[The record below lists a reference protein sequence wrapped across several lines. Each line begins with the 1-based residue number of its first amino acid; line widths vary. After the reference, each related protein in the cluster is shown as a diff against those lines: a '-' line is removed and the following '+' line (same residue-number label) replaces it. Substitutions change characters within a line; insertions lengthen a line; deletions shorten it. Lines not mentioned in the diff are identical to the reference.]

1 MQRVVAPK
9 KVEVVVA
16 GAGSAES
23 RWVLYP
29 SEPRQRRVTI
39 TRDVLVV
46 VTVAVLA
53 WVGRRVFLLV
63 DRLSAVTDA
72 VGNAGSSVQDAFG
85 SAADALSSTPVIGDE
100 LASALQ
106 TAGAQSGGNVVDL
119 ALTGDTAIHRL
130 ALALGWLTFV
140 VPALFLLVLY
150 IPMRIA
156 QIRRLRASRTVY
168 RDEHDPERRRLLAM
182 RAAMSLP
189 VDHLLAYTGDPIGD
203 LVRGDLD
210 ALVEALLADA
220 GLAPAATP
228 AP

>member
-1 MQRVVAPK
+1 M
-9 KVEVVVA
+9 A
-16 GAGSAES
+16 GTGSAKS
-23 RWVLYP
+23 KWVLYP
-29 SEPRQRRVTI
+29 SEPRQRRTTI

-46 VTVAVLA
+46 VSIAVLA
-53 WVGRRVFLLV
+53 WIGRRVFLLV

-72 VGNAGSSVQDAFG
+72 VGNAGSSVQDGFG
-85 SAADALSSTPVIGDE
+85 SAADALSGTPVIGDQ

-106 TAGAQSGGNVVDL
+106 AAGAQSGGNVVEL

-130 ALALGWLTFV
+130 ALTLGWLTFL

-156 QIRRLRASRTVY
+156 QVKRLKASSKVY
-168 RDEHDPERRRLLAM
+168 RDNQNPERRRLLAM

-189 VDHLLAYTGDPIGD
+189 VDHLLAYTDDPIGD
-203 LVRGDLD
+203 LARGDLD

-220 GLAPAATP
+220 GLAPTAAPTP
-228 AP
+228 

>member
-1 MQRVVAPK
+1 MA
-9 KVEVVVA
+9 EV
-16 GAGSAES
+16 GASQSKWE
-23 RWVLYP
+23 LYP
-29 SEPRQRRVTI
+29 SEPRQRRATI
-39 TRDVLVV
+39 IRDVLVV
-46 VTVAVLA
+46 VSIAVLA
-53 WVGRRVFLLV
+53 WIGRRVFLLV

-72 VGNAGSSVQDAFG
+72 VGNAGSSVQDGFG
-85 SAADALSSTPVIGDE
+85 SAADALSGVPVVGDQ

-130 ALALGWLTFV
+130 ALALGWLTFL
-140 VPALFLLVLY
+140 VPAAFLLVLY
-150 IPMRIA
+150 IPMRVA
-156 QIRRLRASRTVY
+156 QIRRLRASSQVY

-189 VDHLLAYTGDPIGD
+189 VDHLLDYTSDPIGD

-220 GLAPAATP
+220 GLAPVAAPTP
-228 AP
+228 